1 MIAKQ
6 QSAKDA
12 DLSAK
17 RQELAAGVLKQAAQ
31 DLRRFYGARN
41 RVERELYYDAY
52 TWVMSE
58 DDLWPFSFLNVCDAL
73 NLASDTVRYDLMSD
87 LSSGTFRYLTR
98 RCARAARRCALS
110 FGRFIGTERVTEA
123 SDPVLTNPA
132 ATSAI

>member
-1 MIAKQ
+1 MKAKQ
-6 QSAKDA
+6 QRTRDV
-12 DLSAK
+12 DLSGK
-17 RQELAAGVLKQAAQ
+17 RRELASGVLKQAAQ
-31 DLRRFYGARN
+31 DLRRFHRASN
-41 RVERELYYDAY
+41 RVDRELYHDAY

-73 NLASDTVRYDLMSD
+73 NLASETVRYDLMSD

-123 SDPVLTNPA
+123 SDHVLSNPA
-132 ATSAI
+132 VSAL

>member
-31 DLRRFYGARN
+31 DLRRFHGARN

-73 NLASDTVRYDLMSD
+73 NLASESVRGDLMSD

-98 RCARAARRCALS
+98 RCVRAARRCGLS
-110 FGRFIGTERVTEA
+110 FGRFFETEGETEA
-123 SDPVLTNPA
+123 SDHILSNPVPTTAL
-132 ATSAI
+132 

>member
-6 QSAKDA
+6 QSVKDV

-17 RQELAAGVLKQAAQ
+17 RRELASGVLKQATQ
-31 DLRRFYGARN
+31 DLRRFHMAKN

-73 NLASDTVRYDLMSD
+73 NLASDSVRHDLLSD
-87 LSSGTFRYLTR
+87 LSSGTFRYFAR
-98 RCARAARRCALS
+98 RCARAARRCGLS
-110 FGRFIGTERVTEA
+110 FGRFFETERIAKA
-123 SDPVLTNPA
+123 SDHVLSNPA
-132 ATSAI
+132 LTSAL